1 MNYLK
6 IKLADNRTIT
16 VEKSIDGYEVWYG
29 HPGRRLRVG
38 AGLTSLAEAQKLGRS
53 VVESLHRHHS
63 FVETWA

>member
-16 VEKSIDGYEVWYG
+16 VEKSSDGYEVWYG
-29 HPGRRLRVG
+29 RPGRRLRVG
-38 AGLTSLAEAQKLGRS
+38 TGLTSLAEAQKLGRS
-53 VVESLHRHHS
+53 VVESLHRHRA

>member
-38 AGLTSLAEAQKLGRS
+38 AGLTSLAEAQKLGRG
-53 VVESLHRHHS
+53 VVESLHRHRA